1 MKKILSISL
10 IALMVISLSSCNW
23 FKNES
28 ESDNKTEITIEDL
41 VCEDT
46 KYMVEN
52 YDTSFVY
59 YETEIILNDFLD
71 EECDGSFETVTN
83 IFQTFADND
92 TLQKPTVFMFIHEGD
107 STQIENVT
115 GYWLED
121 IALRDGDIVI
131 NYKDAYQKLIETNF
145 PKPHAKTCTLR
156 NEVGPCPSNAQYIF
170 GDIDSQLYV
179 DAITGDVLENSPAFD
194 CNKTENEEVVPQQ

>member
-1 MKKILSISL
+1 M
-10 IALMVISLSSCNW
+10 AISLSSCNW

-28 ESDNKTEITIEDL
+28 ENEIDNKTEITIEDL

-59 YETEIILNDFLD
+59 YETEIILNNFLD

-156 NEVGPCPSNAQYIF
+156 NEVGPCQSNAQYIF
-170 GDIDSQLYV
+170 GDINSQLYV
-179 DAITGDVLENSPAFD
+179 DAVTGEVLENSPAFD
-194 CNKTENEEVVPQQ
+194 CNNTETNENDEETVPQP